1 MKKYIRN
8 SKTISGRLLD
18 EMVMMDI
25 DKGKYFS
32 LNPVATRI
40 WDLLEKPMSID
51 ELCVVLMKEYEVDR
65 EQCLREV
72 KEHLGEMVR
81 LGMVMETE

>member
-8 SKTISGRLLD
+8 NETITGRLQD
-18 EMVMMDI
+18 ELVMMDI

-40 WDLLEKPMSID
+40 WDLLEKPLSID
-51 ELCVVLMKEYEVDR
+51 ELCNLLMEEYDVEAGQCFSEVESLLAEMKKLGIIKE
-65 EQCLREV
+65 Q
-72 KEHLGEMVR
+72 
-81 LGMVMETE
+81 